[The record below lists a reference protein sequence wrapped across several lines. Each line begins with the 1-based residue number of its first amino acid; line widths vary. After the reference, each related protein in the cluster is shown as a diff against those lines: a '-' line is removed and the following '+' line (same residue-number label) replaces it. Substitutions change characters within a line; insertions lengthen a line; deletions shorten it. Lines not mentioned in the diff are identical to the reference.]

1 MTGFGLAIALQVAL
15 SSQGAQPYTEAYKE
29 ASESG
34 KPLVVL
40 VTTDWCPGCVAMKQR
55 VMPRLF
61 SRGKMR
67 NVTYSVVNAEQDAKL
82 ASKLMQGQSIPQLIV
97 FTKTAE
103 GWKRE
108 QFVGAQSEETVE
120 AVIDRA
126 VSRQIAG
133 KPVAADEPVEMA
145 STPDTSKVN

>member
-1 MTGFGLAIALQVAL
+1 MTGLGLTIALQLAL
-15 SSQGAQPYTEAYKE
+15 STQGAQPYAEAYKE
-29 ASESG
+29 ASENG
-34 KPLVVL
+34 KPLMVL
-40 VTTDWCPGCVAMKQR
+40 VTTDWCPGCVTMKQR

-67 NVTYSVVNAEQDAKL
+67 HVTYSVVNADQDARL

-126 VSRQIAG
+126 LSRQLAA
-133 KPVAADEPVEMA
+133 KPVKSEESVEMA